1 MNDNQPPQD
10 LPQSHRKLRLREYT
24 LILVLIAVVIL
35 VAIALLTPA
44 IGVPYSNIIN
54 EL

>member
-1 MNDNQPPQD
+1 MNDDQPPQD
-10 LPQSHRKLRLREYT
+10 LSQPQRKLGLREYV

-35 VAIALLTPA
+35 VAIALLGPA
-44 IGVPYSNIIN
+44 MGVPQGNIIN